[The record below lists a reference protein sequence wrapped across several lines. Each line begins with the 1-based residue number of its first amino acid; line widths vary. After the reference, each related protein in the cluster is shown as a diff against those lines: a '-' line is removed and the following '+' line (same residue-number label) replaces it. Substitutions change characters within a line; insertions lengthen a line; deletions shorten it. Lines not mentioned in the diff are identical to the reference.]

1 MAEKLLFA
9 RASLNVVKIV
19 AKGVMTVNVETIPPT
34 IDTVTFDGTSDQAS
48 YWTVT
53 QPGTAKPAAVPAG
66 TPDSSGAP
74 AAPAAGG
81 AGAKGGGNKSA
92 GAPAADAPAPAAATA
107 APATA
112 TATDAAAPGA
122 DSAAVLAAD
131 KSAPTPKDLTGIIAG
146 KYLTDGTPAIT
157 AISVPGDAKA
167 KTTDYIVDK
176 SLQAVTAK
184 STDTSMAFKLQLS
197 KTLPSGSKLTFQV
210 SHSAGNSSTGTSSQT
225 TSNKYDYTVTYAG
238 TASPA
243 AEPAVTNVKMDNDD
257 KTDVWQ
263 TPGKLNGT
271 ATGTDLNGGTIK
283 VSALKIG
290 GKDVTISE
298 YIGTLAEVPKSSSA
312 TSLDFQ
318 LPLLKKIDD
327 GSTVSFEVSK
337 TTAVAT
343 QASKAFDYTVKNP
356 AASVKKAA
364 SSTKKL
370 APKPAKSAATG
381 SK

>member
-1 MAEKLLFA
+1 
-9 RASLNVVKIV
+9 
-19 AKGVMTVNVETIPPT
+19 
-34 IDTVTFDGTSDQAS
+34 
-48 YWTVT
+48 
-53 QPGTAKPAAVPAG
+53 
-66 TPDSSGAP
+66 
-74 AAPAAGG
+74 
-81 AGAKGGGNKSA
+81 
-92 GAPAADAPAPAAATA
+92 
-107 APATA
+107 
-112 TATDAAAPGA
+112 
-122 DSAAVLAAD
+122 
-131 KSAPTPKDLTGIIAG
+131 
-146 KYLTDGTPAIT
+146 
-157 AISVPGDAKA
+157 
-167 KTTDYIVDK
+167 
-176 SLQAVTAK
+176 
-184 STDTSMAFKLQLS
+184 
-197 KTLPSGSKLTFQV
+197 
-210 SHSAGNSSTGTSSQT
+210 
-225 TSNKYDYTVTYAG
+225 
-238 TASPA
+238 
-243 AEPAVTNVKMDNDD
+243 MDNDD